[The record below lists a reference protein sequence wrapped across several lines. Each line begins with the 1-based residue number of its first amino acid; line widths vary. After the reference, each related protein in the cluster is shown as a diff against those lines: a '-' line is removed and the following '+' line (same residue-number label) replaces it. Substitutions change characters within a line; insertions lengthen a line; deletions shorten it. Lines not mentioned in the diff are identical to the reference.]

1 MIRYTGP
8 SDDDLT
14 TYTLAESC
22 SSPPLFGVPVASEC
36 YQFECGKL
44 FGVSAFLDGS
54 DAFDKVRYELQRLC
68 GPATFANIPANLYKW
83 NWEDRGIQIQLYFDA
98 SHQRATVNATC
109 S

>member
-1 MIRYTGP
+1 M
-8 SDDDLT
+8 
-14 TYTLAESC
+14 
-22 SSPPLFGVPVASEC
+22 PVASEC